1 MFRSLNFYLLV
12 FLVAVILIATKP
24 VKADFASDYQG
35 YLLTYDAYR
44 TAHNRY
50 ITTRNQYY
58 QYGTLTAQ
66 NEAIQAVK
74 QFLVSRDDVLLSYIS
89 LLRTKNPDTVYSQLL
104 TEEESFLL
112 AHKDRVSALSSLT
125 DAERAADEVE
135 SRHIQFQI
143 IARKLVTSL
152 FITRIEQ
159 IQLKFELLSTEAQ
172 TLMQSLRSQGKDVS
186 TLERWLLD
194 AKNKKLLSEQKLLDA
209 RNQVESLK
217 GNTPE
222 QISTSYNK
230 IQLTVFEANQYMREA
245 IAYLNE
251 LAQTVKYGNY

>member
-1 MFRSLNFYLLV
+1 MIKTFIFYLIGLLV
-12 FLVAVILIATKP
+12 VVTLFVSQP

-58 QYGTLTAQ
+58 QYGTLTSQ
-66 NEAIQAVK
+66 NDALMAVK
-74 QFLVSRDDVLLSYIS
+74 QFLVARDSVLLSYIS
-89 LLRTKNPDTVYSQLL
+89 LLRTKNPETVYSQLL
-104 TEEESFLL
+104 TEEESYLL
-112 AHKDRVSALSSLT
+112 GHKDRVSVLSSLN
-125 DAERAADEVE
+125 DAEKSADEVE
-135 SRHIQFQI
+135 SRNIQFQI
-143 IARKLVTSL
+143 TARKLVTSL
-152 FITRIEQ
+152 YINRIEQ

-186 TLERWLLD
+186 TLERWLID

-209 RNQVESLK
+209 GSQVEAIK
-217 GNTPE
+217 GNTVE
-222 QISTSYNK
+222 QISVSYNK
-230 IQLTVFEANQYMREA
+230 IQLTVFEASQYMREA

-251 LAQTVKYGNY
+251 LSQTIKYGDY